1 MEIINHTLIVTFS
14 AVGVLSGFFLIFL
27 AYAYYKIYRADKVT
41 RELDR
46 NRWHSYMQGRLN
58 FNRR

>member
-1 MEIINHTLIVTFS
+1 MEIINHTLIITFS
-14 AVGVLSGFFLIFL
+14 AAGVISGFFLMLL
-27 AYAYYKIYRADKVT
+27 AYAYYKIYKADKIT

-46 NRWHSYMQGRLN
+46 NRQYSYIQGSLN